1 MLTTI
6 LLFIRLITKVYS
18 VLGRSQY
25 FVYLQHIEII
35 SNLNIGLSLLLHI
48 LYHSRAHV
56 ILGCWTVSK
65 QTILDDIT
73 LWLQCIPQ
81 ACPRLPRSQ
90 HTRVVSGLWHLV
102 ERLAGRADVTKQLT
116 RSAPALCTS
125 RNHKFVCVELSRF
138 DYILLPCLTLPYYWT
153 LGLYFTKG

>member
-56 ILGCWTVSK
+56 ILGC
-65 QTILDDIT
+65 
-73 LWLQCIPQ
+73 
-81 ACPRLPRSQ
+81 
-90 HTRVVSGLWHLV
+90 
-102 ERLAGRADVTKQLT
+102 
-116 RSAPALCTS
+116 
-125 RNHKFVCVELSRF
+125 
-138 DYILLPCLTLPYYWT
+138 
-153 LGLYFTKG
+153 